1 MKSYDEN
8 IASSYLMYLDASNLY
23 RWGMSQKLSINS
35 FKWVKHVPKFNKDF
49 IKIYN
54 KNINKRYI
62 LKVDVE
68 FPKSLFNLHKDLS
81 FLYERKKILKNARS
95 LIKQN
100 YAVHIKALRQALNHG
115 LILKTVH
122 RVI

>member
-1 MKSYDEN
+1 MGDVSK
-8 IASSYLMYLDASNLY
+8 I
-23 RWGMSQKLSINS
+23 INS
-35 FKWVKHVPKFNKDF
+35 FKWVKHVPKFNEDF

-68 FPKSLFNLHKDLS
+68 FPESLFNLHKDLS
-81 FLYERKKILKNARS
+81 FLYERKKTLKNARS